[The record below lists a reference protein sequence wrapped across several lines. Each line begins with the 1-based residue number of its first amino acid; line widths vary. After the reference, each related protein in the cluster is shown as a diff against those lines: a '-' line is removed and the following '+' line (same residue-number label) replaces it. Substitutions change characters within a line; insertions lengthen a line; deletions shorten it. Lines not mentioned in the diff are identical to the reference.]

1 MQCSEEG
8 HRGWVNVF
16 LCLAQPPNQQSYR
29 AEDDPKDCSY
39 LTGFL
44 YVDVP
49 LQISSQLPFQVS
61 AMAHLGTLN

>member
-8 HRGWVNVF
+8 HRGWVSVF
-16 LCLAQPPNQQSYR
+16 LRLAQPPNQQSYR

-39 LTGFL
+39 LTVFL